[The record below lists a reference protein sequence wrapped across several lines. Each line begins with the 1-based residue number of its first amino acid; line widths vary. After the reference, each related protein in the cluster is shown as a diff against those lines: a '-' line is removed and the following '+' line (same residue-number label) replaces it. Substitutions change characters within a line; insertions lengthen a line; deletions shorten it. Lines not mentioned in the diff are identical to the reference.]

1 MAEHPNSL
9 SGFFNMTLNNAYKI
23 IYTILHERKH
33 QQDENKTDWL
43 KQLSMDDVIEELMYS
58 LLQGS
63 DHVRKQAVY
72 HPPLQK
78 DLTNV
83 FNYNGGIKQ

>member
-1 MAEHPNSL
+1 
-9 SGFFNMTLNNAYKI
+9 
-23 IYTILHERKH
+23 
-33 QQDENKTDWL
+33 
-43 KQLSMDDVIEELMYS
+43 MDDVIEELMYS